1 MKTKKVEISQCKQGD
16 ILAEDIYNQNGTLMI
31 AKNTVINSRTIQKLI
46 ELELANVLVIRADD
60 YDADEK
66 SPFDEFRQTYI
77 EKTHSIKE
85 ILDGFVSGDDLHSKK
100 VDELSDSLY
109 EQAIENYKLVEYISQ
124 MKSKDEYT
132 YTHSIN
138 VSIYAMM
145 LSKWMGL
152 SEKETKDIIK
162 AGILHDMGKL
172 QLSKSIINKKDEDL
186 SKIEL
191 IALKKHAAYGYEIA
205 REIPDLDEKVRQG
218 ILMHHERQDG
228 SGYPMGLSG
237 DKINIYAKILSV
249 ADTYDKLIMQ
259 KDGTIH
265 TPFEAFDMIEKV
277 GFGYFDPKVI
287 MTFIKNIS
295 NCYVGAKI
303 KLNTGEMGKIIAIL
317 PHNISEPIICINNKL
332 IDLSSNKSL
341 KIVEVLSV

>member
-1 MKTKKVEISQCKQGD
+1 MKTKKVDISQCKQGD

-31 AKNTVINSRTIQKLI
+31 AENTVINSRIIQKLI
-46 ELELANVLVIRADD
+46 ELELANVLIIRADD
-60 YDADEK
+60 VDDEK
-66 SPFDEFRQTYI
+66 SPFDEFKQTYI

-85 ILDGFVSGDDLHSKK
+85 ILDGFVSGEDLYSEK

-109 EQAIENYKLVEYISQ
+109 EQAIESYKLIEYISQ

-145 LSKWMGL
+145 LSRWLGL

-162 AGILHDMGKL
+162 AGVLHDMGKL
-172 QLSKSIINKKDEDL
+172 KLSDSIINKKTEDL

-191 IALKKHAAYGYEIA
+191 IALKKHPAYGYEIA
-205 REIPDLDEKVRQG
+205 RSIPDLDEKVRQG

-228 SGYPMGLSG
+228 SGYPMGLTG

-259 KDGTIH
+259 KDGTVR
-265 TPFEAFDMIEKV
+265 TPFEAFDEIEKV

-287 MTFIKNIS
+287 TIFMKNIS
-295 NCYVGAKI
+295 NCYVGARI

-317 PHNISEPIICINNKL
+317 PQNISEPIICINNKL

-341 KIVEVLSV
+341 KIAEVLSI